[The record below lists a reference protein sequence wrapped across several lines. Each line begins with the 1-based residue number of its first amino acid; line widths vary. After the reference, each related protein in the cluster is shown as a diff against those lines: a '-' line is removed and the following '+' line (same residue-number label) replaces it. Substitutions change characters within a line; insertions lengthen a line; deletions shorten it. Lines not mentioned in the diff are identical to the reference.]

1 MELASTG
8 LVSTLD
14 LEIIFVLLFS
24 SSSLRFWGCFL
35 GLILSGVPT
44 TSVAI
49 AQTEINLITHEILP
63 KKVDELLGETVTI
76 RSRVIRIL
84 PDGNFWM
91 RGEPLLTGKNILI
104 INATGGPLPERR
116 YEYTDLQ
123 VTGEVRRLELATL
136 EAESNEVYGFDRD
149 LYVDYETFP
158 VVIATSIAIAPS
170 AGDITQYP
178 DWYYDKF
185 VVVEGRV
192 EEVFG
197 RNFFTIA
204 EEQLYGGTDLLV
216 AGDRED
222 FSRLQAQQKVVVTGR
237 IRPFLALEL
246 QQEYNLDSDLTLMG
260 QLEADYIAQ
269 PILIIEEVYLK
280 N

>member
-1 MELASTG
+1 MAVKPIESK
-8 LVSTLD
+8 SFF
-14 LEIIFVLLFS
+14 EIIFVLLFS
-24 SSSLRFWGCFL
+24 SFSPRVLSCCLSLTLVGAT
-35 GLILSGVPT
+35 VTPA
-44 TSVAI
+44 AI
-49 AQTEINLITHEILP
+49 AQTNINSISHEVLP
-63 KKVDELLGETVTI
+63 EKVDELLGETVTI

-84 PDGNFWM
+84 ADGNFWIQ
-91 RGEPLLTGKNILI
+91 GEPLLTGKNILI

-116 YEYTDLQ
+116 YEYTKLQ
-123 VTGEVRRLELATL
+123 VTGEVRRLEIATL
-136 EAESNEVYGFDRD
+136 EAERNEVYDLDRD
-149 LYVDYETFP
+149 LYVGYETFP

-178 DWYYDKF
+178 DWYYDRF
-185 VVVEGRV
+185 VVIEGQV
-192 EEVFG
+192 AEIFG

-222 FSRLQAQQKVVVTGR
+222 FSRLQEQQRIVVTGR
-237 IRPFLALEL
+237 IRPFIALEL
-246 QQEYNLDSDLTLMG
+246 AQEDNLNSDLALMG

-269 PILIIEEVYLK
+269 PILIVDEIYLE